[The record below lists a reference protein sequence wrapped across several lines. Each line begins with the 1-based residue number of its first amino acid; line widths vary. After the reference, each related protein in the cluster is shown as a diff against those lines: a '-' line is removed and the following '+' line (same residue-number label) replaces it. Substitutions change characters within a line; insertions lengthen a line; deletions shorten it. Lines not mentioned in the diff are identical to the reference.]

1 MARKNGKPGRLKQIV
16 ETYKLTA
23 KNDPK
28 IGFIL
33 AGIFLG
39 ILAIFIIAGFIFD
52 SVPWLT
58 VVGVSV
64 ALLGTTVVFG
74 RRAEKSAYRQIEGQP
89 GAAAAV
95 LKSLRSGWFV
105 TPAVTMTKSQDV
117 VHRVIGK
124 PGVILVS
131 EGPESRVI
139 SLLATERKKTA
150 RYVPD
155 VQIIEIMSGNDANQV
170 PLRKLNRKVIKQPK
184 SLKPAQVTEVRKRLE
199 ALGTAPVAAPKGPM
213 PKSVRASRGQRH

>member
-39 ILAIFIIAGFIFD
+39 ILAIFILAGFIFD
-52 SVPWLT
+52 SVLWLT

-170 PLRKLNRKVIKQPK
+170 PLRKLNRKVIKQRK

-213 PKSVRASRGQRH
+213 PKSVRASRGQRR